1 MIVILVIIYFII
13 IRIII
18 IITIT
23 NTTVIII
30 IIVVVVI
37 IVVTLVI
44 IIVSINI
51 TTIIIIII
59 SIIFSIECCSAGW
72 WCMTQTGTPPQ
83 TCRPGSV
90 PGALASA
97 RRSLCIAS
105 SPAAPLRRRSTNAR
119 STSSS
124 SPTRC
129 VWHMHMTHVQVTLWR
144 EYNC

>member
-1 MIVILVIIYFII
+1 MIVILVIIYSII

-23 NTTVIII
+23 ITTVIII

-51 TTIIIIII
+51 TTIIIII

-90 PGALASA
+90 PGALANA